1 MCLRGIS
8 QLKNTINLNFF
19 QAISRKLTP
28 QRKRNQLSREKD
40 RQEIKTKREKSRLK
54 GKEGKTR
61 HTPQSGGDAV
71 FEEKTETR
79 IRLS

>member
-1 MCLRGIS
+1 M
-8 QLKNTINLNFF
+8 NFF

-40 RQEIKTKREKSRLK
+40 RQEIKTKREKAGLG
-54 GKEGKTR
+54 GKKEKTR

-71 FEEKTETR
+71 FEEKTETQENYFKR
-79 IRLS
+79 VQAGRLY